1 MNKSLNFNLD
11 ELVSVYQEYS
21 SRKYI
26 SDVYFFIS
34 IKVSTACELY
44 EATEKS
50 TWNATV
56 LECWI
61 LKCFQDKI

>member
-1 MNKSLNFNLD
+1 MYLWC
-11 ELVSVYQEYS
+11 
-21 SRKYI
+21 I
-26 SDVYFFIS
+26 FFIS

-50 TWNATV
+50 TWNAAV
-56 LECWI
+56 PECWF